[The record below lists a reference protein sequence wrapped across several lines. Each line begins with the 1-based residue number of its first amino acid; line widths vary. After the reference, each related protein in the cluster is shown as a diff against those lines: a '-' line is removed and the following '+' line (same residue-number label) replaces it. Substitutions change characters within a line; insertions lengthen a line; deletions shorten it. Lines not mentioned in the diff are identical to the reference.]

1 MKKFYVKNTIDQTDI
16 YRKLVPLPT
25 PKGEFTYESTD
36 IIAKG
41 NQWQMDRHD
50 ISYRDLLSMY
60 EDGYY
65 TIEKEEFERAEALLK
80 LRQGLI
86 E

>member
-1 MKKFYVKNTIDQTDI
+1 MKNLYVKHTIDKTNI
-16 YRKLVPLPT
+16 YRKLVALPV
-25 PKGEFTYESTD
+25 PEGEFTYESTD

-41 NQWQMDRHD
+41 DLWQTNQHT
-50 ISYRDLLSMY
+50 ISYRELLVMY

-65 TIEKEEFERAEALLK
+65 TIEKEEFDRAEALLK
-80 LRQGLI
+80 HSQGL